1 MPVRAKTTE
10 IRNLAHEVLLM
21 FYPHMLSVRE
31 LTCEINCLCSGTYS
45 VDEVEYALR
54 KFAPFNTH
62 FTFTKDFTTGA
73 VSYGVLDVND
83 EFHAEEWAD
92 R

>member
-1 MPVRAKTTE
+1 MT
-10 IRNLAHEVLLM
+10 
-21 FYPHMLSVRE
+21 YYSYMLSARD
-31 LTCEINCLCSGTYS
+31 LTFEINSLCSGSFS

-62 FTFTKDFTTGA
+62 FTFTKDSSTGT
-73 VSYGVLDVND
+73 VKYGVPTDEE